1 MHGCTPQLNS
11 RRTQARSAQCESED
25 TVPCTVILSSRRST
39 HAGSNQFDVSRWTS
53 TFNAHP
59 GCDHPKNVRNEKVST
74 VRSDILEA
82 LQSQGKDASNS

>member
-1 MHGCTPQLNS
+1 MN
-11 RRTQARSAQCESED
+11 ESED